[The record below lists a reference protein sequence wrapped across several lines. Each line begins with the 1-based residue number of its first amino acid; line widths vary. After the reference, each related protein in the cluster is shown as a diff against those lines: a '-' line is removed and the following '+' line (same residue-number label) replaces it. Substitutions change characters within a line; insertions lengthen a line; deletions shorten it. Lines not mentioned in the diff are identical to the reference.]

1 MRKERW
7 TPEQKVS
14 IVLEGIKGDLKIS
27 ELCRQNGMS
36 QTQFYRWRDE
46 FLKAGKEAL
55 SNKSNRNGKKRF
67 GAKIKE
73 LEQII
78 GRLTIENQILKKTEE
93 LMGM

>member
-1 MRKERW
+1 MRKEKW
-7 TPEQKVS
+7 TPEQKVA
-14 IVLEGIKGDLKIS
+14 IVLEGIKGDSKIS
-27 ELCRQNGMS
+27 EICRQNGTS

-55 SNKSNRNGKKRF
+55 SNKNNGNGKKRF